1 MEIELSLC
9 LKVILH
15 HKTNRTMKTIFTII
29 AVTFFGTMASAQDI
43 SKEAKVD
50 ALTVGVE
57 LDVTINNTVRK
68 DRKMVRL
75 YKFKNSRIKKELSFK
90 TKKNKAKLA

>member
-1 MEIELSLC
+1 
-9 LKVILH
+9 
-15 HKTNRTMKTIFTII
+15 MKTILTII
-29 AVTFFGTMASAQDI
+29 AVTFFGTMASAQNI

-50 ALTVGVE
+50 VLTEGVE
-57 LDVTINNTVRK
+57 LNVEINDTIKK
-68 DRKMVRL
+68 DTKMVRL

>member
-1 MEIELSLC
+1 
-9 LKVILH
+9 
-15 HKTNRTMKTIFTII
+15 MKTIFTII

-50 ALTVGVE
+50 TITMGVE
-57 LDVTINNTVRK
+57 MKIEINNSVIK
-68 DRKMVRL
+68 DRKTARL

-90 TKKNKAKLA
+90 TKKNSAKLA

>member
-1 MEIELSLC
+1 
-9 LKVILH
+9 
-15 HKTNRTMKTIFTII
+15 MKTIFTII

-50 ALTVGVE
+50 TTTMGVE
-57 LDVTINNTVRK
+57 LKVEIDNSVRK
-68 DRKMVRL
+68 DRKTARL

-90 TKKNKAKLA
+90 TKKNSAKLA

>member
-1 MEIELSLC
+1 MTLFS
-9 LKVILH
+9 KVILH
-15 HKTNRTMKTIFTII
+15 RKTIGIMKTIFTII
-29 AVTFFGTMASAQDI
+29 AITFFGTMASAQSI
-43 SKEAKVD
+43 SKESKVD
-50 ALTVGVE
+50 VISEGVE
-57 LDVTINNTVRK
+57 LNVEFNQNIRK

>member
-1 MEIELSLC
+1 MEIFTGVHV
-9 LKVILH
+9 KVILQC
-15 HKTNRTMKTIFTII
+15 KTIGIMKTIFTII
-29 AVTFFGTMASAQDI
+29 AITFFGTMASAQNI

-50 ALTVGVE
+50 VLTEGVE
-57 LDVTINNTVRK
+57 LNVEINDTIKK
-68 DRKMVRL
+68 DTKMVRL

>member
-1 MEIELSLC
+1 
-9 LKVILH
+9 
-15 HKTNRTMKTIFTII
+15 MKTIFTII

-50 ALTVGVE
+50 TITIGVE
-57 LDVTINNTVRK
+57 MKIEINNSVIK
-68 DRKMVRL
+68 DRKTARL

-90 TKKNKAKLA
+90 TKKNSAKLA

>member
-1 MEIELSLC
+1 
-9 LKVILH
+9 
-15 HKTNRTMKTIFTII
+15 MKTIFTII
-29 AVTFFGTMASAQDI
+29 AITFFGTMASAQNI

-50 ALTVGVE
+50 VLTEGVE
-57 LDVTINNTVRK
+57 LNVEFNQTIRK